1 MKMFFKSVLHYVA
14 IALTAMT
21 ALVCDALLRISYA
34 VAEQL
39 TPQKLEMELAQSLVR
54 GISDKPKSVSIGS
67 GSGDSPLSFVS
78 MLKAVNGH
86 TGCVNYA

>member
-14 IALTAMT
+14 MALTAM
-21 ALVCDALLRISYA
+21 AACVCDALLRISYA

-54 GISDKPKSVSIGS
+54 GISDKPKPVIGS